1 MLFDRK
7 YGFWTAQAET
17 YPTKVA
23 VFHLERFRGPTFL
36 GTPHH
41 PILTKIPTHIL
52 AFPNAEQ
59 APMPPYGQ
67 IRSRTSGFM
76 WSLLCKAPH
85 LSQNPN
91 FPLFQEVQARP
102 IILAYWEH

>member
-1 MLFDRK
+1 MWHL
-7 YGFWTAQAET
+7 QAEISSAMG
-17 YPTKVA
+17 A
-23 VFHLERFRGPTFL
+23 VVDLEPSRGPTFL

-59 APMPPYGQ
+59 PAMPPNGQ

-76 WSLLCKAPH
+76 WS
-85 LSQNPN
+85 
-91 FPLFQEVQARP
+91 
-102 IILAYWEH
+102 